1 MRGFTLVELA
11 IVLVIIG
18 IILGG
23 VLKGQAI
30 IENARLK
37 RVQNDLKSLE
47 ASLWTFYDRYN
58 RMPGDCDKNGVIDAT
73 TYNVATSGLDNN
85 PDEGF
90 CASVALDGD
99 RDRPWAELKAAR
111 ILSENADNR
120 DLSRTQ
126 FGGRLFV
133 GRAYAGTGTQY
144 VNAIAVAD
152 IPCYAA
158 KAIDNALDGSLDA
171 GTGRLRQLVGYALA
185 RNASDAWSA
194 CTNEDTLVD
203 IVYFFDKLP

>member
-1 MRGFTLVELA
+1 MRGFTLIELA

-30 IENARLK
+30 IENARIK

-73 TYNVATSGLDNN
+73 TYNLPAGLDNN

-90 CASVALDGD
+90 CAGTAYDGD

-111 ILSENADNR
+111 ILSEDADNR

-126 FGGRLFV
+126 FGGRLFT
-133 GRAYAGTGTQY
+133 GRAYAGTGTLY

-158 KAIDNALDGSLDA
+158 KAIDSAIDGGLDA
-171 GTGRLRQLVGYALA
+171 GTGRLRELTGAYIA
-185 RNASDAWSA
+185 RNTSDAWSS
-194 CTNEDTLVD
+194 CTTEDTLVD